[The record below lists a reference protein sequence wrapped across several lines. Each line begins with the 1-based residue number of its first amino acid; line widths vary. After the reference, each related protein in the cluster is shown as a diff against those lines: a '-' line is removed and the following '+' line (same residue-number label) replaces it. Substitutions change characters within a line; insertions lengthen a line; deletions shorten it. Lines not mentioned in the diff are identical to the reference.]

1 MQSHSSF
8 ALKTEEK
15 NLNQVISTPCPMK
28 VRLDRLLQEKNLAPS
43 RQKAQAMIAAGQV
56 LVNNRPVDKAGA
68 LVEDSITIEIKES
81 CPYVSRGG
89 YKLEAG
95 LDFFAIRPDGLVC
108 LDIGASTGG
117 FTDCLLKNGAAKV
130 YAVDVG
136 YGQLAWKLRQDP
148 RVVVMER
155 TNARYLTADSL
166 ADPVDFAV
174 IDAAFISLKLLIPPL
189 LPLFRKQVSILA
201 LIKPQFEVGR
211 GKVGK
216 GGVVR
221 DPALHRE
228 VIDAIIAFGKT
239 LGLQSRG
246 VTPSPILGP
255 KGNMEFLIHLVSDEN
270 QEEKPETNTRPC

>member
-1 MQSHSSF
+1 
-8 ALKTEEK
+8 
-15 NLNQVISTPCPMK
+15 MK
-28 VRLDRLLQEKNLAPS
+28 VRLDKLLLEKNLAPS
-43 RQKAQAMIAAGQV
+43 RQKAQALIAAGQV
-56 LVNNRPVDKAGA
+56 LVNNRLVDKSGTI
-68 LVEDSITIEIKES
+68 VEDSVTVEVKES

-95 LDFFAIRPDGLVC
+95 LEYFNIKPAGFVC

-117 FTDCLLKNGAAKV
+117 FSDCLLQNGAAKI

-136 YGQLAWKLRQDP
+136 YGQLAWTLRQNP

-155 TNARYLTADSL
+155 TNARYLTTENFADRI
-166 ADPVDFAV
+166 DFAV

-189 LPLFRKQVSILA
+189 LPLFRKQISILA

-221 DPALHRE
+221 DPVLHQE
-228 VIDAIIAFGKT
+228 VIDEIVVFCKT

-246 VTPSPILGP
+246 VIPSPILGP
-255 KGNMEFLIHLVSDEN
+255 KGNKEFLIHLVSDAEY
-270 QEEKPETNTRPC
+270 E

>member
-1 MQSHSSF
+1 
-8 ALKTEEK
+8 
-15 NLNQVISTPCPMK
+15 MK
-28 VRLDRLLQEKNLAPS
+28 IRLDKLLLEKKLAPT
-43 RQKAQAMIAAGQV
+43 RQKAQALIAAGQV
-56 LVNNRPVDKAGA
+56 LINNSLADKAGTM
-68 LVEDSITIEIKES
+68 VDDSATIEVKES

-89 YKLEAG
+89 YKLEGG
-95 LDFFAIRPDGLVC
+95 LEFFNINPADLIC

-136 YGQLAWKLRQDP
+136 YGQLAWELRQDP

-155 TNARYLTADSL
+155 TNARYLTA
-166 ADPVDFAV
+166 ADFEGPIDFAV
-174 IDAAFISLKLLIPPL
+174 IDAAFISLKLLLPPL

-221 DPALHRE
+221 DPALHQE
-228 VIDAIIAFGKT
+228 VIEEIIDFCKT
-239 LGLQSRG
+239 LGLQNHG

-255 KGNMEFLIHLVSDEN
+255 KGNKEFLMYLVSDPEPA
-270 QEEKPETNTRPC
+270 EKN

>member
-1 MQSHSSF
+1 
-8 ALKTEEK
+8 
-15 NLNQVISTPCPMK
+15 MK
-28 VRLDRLLQEKNLAPS
+28 VRLDKLLLEKKLAPT
-43 RQKAQAMIAAGQV
+43 RQKAQALIATGQV
-56 LVNNRPVDKAGA
+56 LVNNMLADKAGTM
-68 LVEDSITIEIKES
+68 VEDSATIDVKES

-89 YKLEAG
+89 YKLEEG
-95 LDFFAIRPDGLVC
+95 LKFFGIDPTDLIC

-117 FTDCLLKNGAAKV
+117 FTDCLLKNSAAKV

-136 YGQLAWKLRQDP
+136 YGQLAWELRQDP

-155 TNARYLTADSL
+155 TNARYLTAENLGDL
-166 ADPVDFAV
+166 IDFAV

-189 LPLFRKQVSILA
+189 LHLFRKQVSILA

-221 DPALHRE
+221 DPALHQE
-228 VIDAIIAFGKT
+228 VIDAIIDFCKT
-239 LGLQSRG
+239 IGLESRG

-255 KGNMEFLIHLVSDEN
+255 KGNKEFLIHLVSDADS
-270 QEEKPETNTRPC
+270 KK